1 MKQNPGASSC
11 GPERRRAWREVPFVL
26 NLQGKLV
33 EGMIDL
39 VFQEG
44 GGLVIVDYKTDRG
57 MMRPFPG
64 AGRYEL
70 QGRIYALALT
80 EASGLPVQEVSFLF
94 VRSGLVKKVP
104 LSNLQCL
111 ARQLC
116 QLY

>member
-1 MKQNPGASSC
+1 
-11 GPERRRAWREVPFVL
+11 
-26 NLQGKLV
+26 
-33 EGMIDL
+33 MIDL

-44 GGLVIVDYKTDRG
+44 DGLVIVDYKTDRG
-57 MMRPFPG
+57 DDEAVSRRWP
-64 AGRYEL
+64 RYEL